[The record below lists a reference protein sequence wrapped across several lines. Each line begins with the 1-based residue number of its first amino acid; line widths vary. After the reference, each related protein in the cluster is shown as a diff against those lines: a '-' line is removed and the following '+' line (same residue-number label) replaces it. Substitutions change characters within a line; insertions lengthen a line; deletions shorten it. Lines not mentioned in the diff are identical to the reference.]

1 MLIYFKEFKE
11 LISLH
16 SDKIKDLSSYE
27 YYFQNI
33 EEDIEDEDENDLDY
47 LETLHFKD
55 FLIEYNINQLPTI
68 NNLKRSII
76 NNLRKLAT
84 NNNSE
89 KQPVINNLE
98 ESTINNNLK
107 EQRIINN
114 NLEEQPIINNNLEK
128 STFIKTPEWL
138 RLKRSV
144 LNPNN
149 KDNKCFQY
157 SGPLSLYH
165 KQIEK
170 TFVEYQLLN
179 HLSIILIGKILI
191 FHRKNKI
198 INNLK

>member
-1 MLIYFKEFKE
+1 MNN
-11 LISLH
+11 
-16 SDKIKDLSSYE
+16 
-27 YYFQNI
+27 QNI

-76 NNLRKLAT
+76 INLRKLAT

-107 EQRIINN
+107 EQTIINN